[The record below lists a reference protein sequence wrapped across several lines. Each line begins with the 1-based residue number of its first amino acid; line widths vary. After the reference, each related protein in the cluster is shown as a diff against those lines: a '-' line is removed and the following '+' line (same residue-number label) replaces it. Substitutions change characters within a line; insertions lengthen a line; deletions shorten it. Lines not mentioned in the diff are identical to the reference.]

1 MSALHL
7 TLHDPIQPL
16 ESTLSILLNAGD
28 AAYTFQSEIFRHL
41 NVRDVMNL
49 RLANSRL
56 NYIVRGVPM
65 WEVVEANSE
74 RRFTRTRPAGAAVGG
89 SHNSTLRLLGRTC
102 GGERLPGN
110 IPCGTGPRD
119 DVRVRNCTHVPVQ
132 LGADPYPPRVY
143 PRTFPYYV
151 RICEHCIS
159 NALGSQIASE
169 TNRIN
174 GNRRVRLCW
183 RCQLFEARRH
193 PDGYSGCVCRSL
205 LNAGWM
211 CFNCRKKTEIRIVQ
225 RGHAKLRMLSELH
238 RDGQGRKYLAPKP
251 NKDGHLLDPSRVS
264 PDELPCPGCARSF
277 VDSDLQTPHVE
288 YCTSCDGVEVKPSR
302 GPSFHPTKL
311 VPRPPQRKS
320 QRIIH
325 KYAAMPSLDFSE
337 PTVRRNR

>member
-1 MSALHL
+1 MSALHH
-7 TLHDPIQPL
+7 TRHDPL

-28 AAYTFQSEIFRHL
+28 AAYTFQREIFRHL

-56 NYIVRGVPM
+56 NHIVRGVPM
-65 WEVVEANSE
+65 WEIVAANGE
-74 RRFTRTRPAGAAVGG
+74 RSFTRTRPAGAAVGG
-89 SHNSTLRLLGRTC
+89 SHNSTLELLARTC

-110 IPCGTGPRD
+110 IPCGTGPGD
-119 DVRVRNCTHVPVQ
+119 DVQVRNCTHFPIH

-143 PRTFPYYV
+143 PRTFPCYV
-151 RICEHCIS
+151 RVCAHCIS

-193 PDGYSGCVCRSL
+193 PDGYSGCVCRTL
-205 LNAGWM
+205 LSAGWM
-211 CFNCRKKTEIRIVQ
+211 CFNCRKKTEMKIVQ
-225 RGHAKLRMLSELH
+225 RGHSKLRMLSRLH
-238 RDGQGRKYLAPKP
+238 RDGQGRKYLAP
-251 NKDGHLLDPSRVS
+251 NKDGRLLDPSRVS
-264 PDELPCPGCARSF
+264 PDLLHCPGCARSF
-277 VDSDLQTPHVE
+277 IDRGRQSPHVE

-302 GPSFHPTKL
+302 GPGYNPTKL

-320 QRIIH
+320 QRITQ
-325 KYAAMPSLDFSE
+325 KYAAMPPLDFSE